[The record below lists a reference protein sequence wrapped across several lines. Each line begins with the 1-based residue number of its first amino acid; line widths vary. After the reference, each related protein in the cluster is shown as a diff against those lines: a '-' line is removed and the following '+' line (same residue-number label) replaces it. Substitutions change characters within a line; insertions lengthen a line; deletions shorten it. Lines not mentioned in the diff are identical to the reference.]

1 VQLQTVQRLAGVLL
15 SPEQAEQS
23 IPHNLSELQAFMPS
37 DRGDFTPAS
46 VLCALVNRDAGL
58 QVLFT
63 KRSNHLRHHA
73 GQISFPGGRIERFD
87 ADPYQAALREANEE
101 IHLDP
106 GHVRFLGYLDPMVTI
121 TGFRV
126 MPAVALLDPG
136 YHAVADGVEV
146 DELFEAP
153 LDLFLDANNERF
165 FEIEFQGATRR
176 LVEFQ
181 WQQYR
186 IWGATATMLINMR
199 QKLLEAM

>member
-1 VQLQTVQRLAGVLL
+1 
-15 SPEQAEQS
+15 
-23 IPHNLSELQAFMPS
+23 M
-37 DRGDFTPAS
+37 
-46 VLCALVNRDAGL
+46 
-58 QVLFT
+58 
-63 KRSNHLRHHA
+63 
-73 GQISFPGGRIERFD
+73 
-87 ADPYQAALREANEE
+87 
-101 IHLDP
+101 
-106 GHVRFLGYLDPMVTI
+106 
-121 TGFRV
+121 
-126 MPAVALLDPG
+126 
-136 YHAVADGVEV
+136 ADGVEV